1 MFPAAHY
8 RPARKFARC
17 IAFLAV
23 ILLMLM
29 FLGEHYLKKSSSIRV
44 LNNSVQHSTT
54 IPCRSA
60 HTVQYKHLKMA
71 PLNPQ
76 EHYRPKWFHD
86 KQVNVEDKSHLLP
99 YLLGQHVDFSS
110 YPRVVLLDLGAKTYQ
125 SSVKWFL
132 VNYPGRFNEV
142 YAFEKNR
149 NVFHVPNENKSEVDG
164 TSVVLIESTVGT
176 KNTSSS
182 VDIADFMLNAIK
194 LQLQD
199 MVVMKMDIEGAE
211 WQVLKHLEDSGVL
224 DLVDELLVEMH
235 YHHPVMAGFG
245 WNQFPKTLN
254 ETNEY
259 FKHLRKRGLY
269 VHPWP

>member
-1 MFPAAHY
+1 
-8 RPARKFARC
+8 
-17 IAFLAV
+17 
-23 ILLMLM
+23 
-29 FLGEHYLKKSSSIRV
+29 
-44 LNNSVQHSTT
+44 
-54 IPCRSA
+54 
-60 HTVQYKHLKMA
+60 MA

-86 KQVNVEDKSHLLP
+86 KQADVEDKSHLLP
-99 YLLGQHVDFSS
+99 YLLGHHVDFSS
-110 YPRVVLLDLGAKTYQ
+110 FPRVVLLDLGAKTYQ

-132 VNYPGRFNEV
+132 VNYPGRFHEV

-149 NVFHVPNENKSEVDG
+149 NVFHVPNKNKSEVDG

-211 WQVLKHLEDSGVL
+211 WQVLKHLEDSNVL

-235 YHHPVMAGFG
+235 YHHPAMAGMG
-245 WNQFPKTLN
+245 WDQFPKTLN

-259 FKHLRKRGLY
+259 LEHLRKRGLY
-269 VHPWP
+269 VHPWPWWTVSRSR